1 MRALHL
7 LLVLASAPA
16 LAEFEVRNILDSQLS
31 VHLNGNEQSRGDVQA
46 FDNVLRT
53 ELEASFDNELRLFA
67 EVATR
72 YEAKDRLEPGKPKQD
87 SSSKIN
93 RRWLMSDDIEL
104 ELREFYIDGYVDT
117 VFYRLGKQQTV
128 WGQSDGLQ
136 VLDVVNPMRYREF
149 VSDGIENRRIPL
161 WTANIEFPV
170 REWMMQVIWIPDQ
183 TYHLYPEPGSEYAIS
198 SAKLTPII
206 DGTQQVVLEREARPD
221 RIVKDSD
228 YGFRLT
234 GFVGGWDIGL
244 SYLYQYNN
252 GRGVAQQQ
260 KNGVHTISSE
270 YVRTHLLGGSFAKAF
285 KSVSIRGELAYLSD
299 SVPLHN
305 ASTEATTVAANAAE
319 EIKAVVGI
327 DYNGISDTFL
337 SMQLFTSRML
347 DTNQNL
353 VRDET
358 EQQIS
363 FLAKR
368 DFLNQVLSIEGLVV
382 HSLNDRDGYWHLYA
396 NYKFRSNITF
406 SMGFDTYYGDE
417 LGVFGQFKEASRAR
431 FGVAYSF

>member
-1 MRALHL
+1 MRRLHL

-16 LAEFEVRNILDSQLS
+16 LAELEIRNTLESKVS
-31 VHLNGNEQSRGDVQA
+31 VYLKNNEQERGAIQA
-46 FDNVLRT
+46 LDNVLRT
-53 ELEASFDNELRLFA
+53 ELETTFDNGLRLFA

-72 YEAKDRLEPGKPKQD
+72 YEAKDRIEPSKPKQD
-87 SSSKIN
+87 SSSDIN
-93 RRWLMSDDIEL
+93 RRWLINDNTEL
-104 ELREFYIDGYVDT
+104 ELREFYIDGYVGS

-149 VSDGIENRRIPL
+149 ISDDIENRRIPL

-183 TYHLYPEPGSEYAIS
+183 TYHLYPESGAEYALS
-198 SAKLTPII
+198 SPKLTPRIN
-206 DGTQQVVLEREARPD
+206 GTQQVVLEKEAKPSKL
-221 RIVKDSD
+221 VKDSD
-228 YGFRLT
+228 FGFRFT
-234 GFVGGWDIGL
+234 SFVGGWDIGL

-252 GRGVAQQQ
+252 RRGVEQQI
-260 KNGVHTISSE
+260 KNGTHIINSK
-270 YVRTHLLGGSFAKAF
+270 YIRTHLLGSSFAKALGSF
-285 KSVSIRGELAYLSD
+285 SIRGELAYLSD

-305 ASTEATTVAANAAE
+305 ASTEATTVAANATG

-337 SMQLFTSRML
+337 SMQLFTSRLL
-347 DTNQNL
+347 DANQNL

-358 EQQIS
+358 EQQLS
-363 FLAKR
+363 FLVKR

-382 HSLNDRDGYWHLYA
+382 HSLNDSDGYWHLNA

-406 SMGFDTYYGDE
+406 SMGFNAYYGDE
-417 LGVFGQFKEASRAR
+417 LGIFGQFKEASRACLG
-431 FGVAYSF
+431 FTYSF

>member
-1 MRALHL
+1 MRRLHL

-16 LAEFEVRNILDSQLS
+16 LAELEIRNTLESKVS
-31 VHLNGNEQSRGDVQA
+31 VYLKNNEQDRGAIQA
-46 FDNVLRT
+46 LDNVLRT
-53 ELEASFDNELRLFA
+53 ELETTFDNGLRLFA

-72 YEAKDRLEPGKPKQD
+72 YEAKDRLEPSKPKED
-87 SSSKIN
+87 SSSDIN
-93 RRWLMSDDIEL
+93 RRWLINDNTEL
-104 ELREFYIDGYVDT
+104 ELREFYIDGYVDS

-149 VSDGIENRRIPL
+149 ISDDIENRRIPL

-183 TYHLYPEPGSEYAIS
+183 TYHLYPESGAEYALS
-198 SAKLTPII
+198 SPKLMPRIN
-206 DGTQQVVLEREARPD
+206 GTQQVVLEKEAKPSKL
-221 RIVKDSD
+221 VKDSD
-228 YGFRLT
+228 FGFRFT
-234 GFVGGWDIGL
+234 SFVGGWDIGL

-252 GRGVAQQQ
+252 RRGVEQQI
-260 KNGVHTISSE
+260 KNGTHIINSK
-270 YVRTHLLGGSFAKAF
+270 YIRTHLLGSSFAKALGSF
-285 KSVSIRGELAYLSD
+285 SIRGELAYLSD

-305 ASTEATTVAANAAE
+305 ASTEATTVAANATG

-337 SMQLFTSRML
+337 SMQLFTSRLL
-347 DTNQNL
+347 DANQNL

-358 EQQIS
+358 EQQLS
-363 FLAKR
+363 FLVKR

-382 HSLNDRDGYWHLYA
+382 HSLNDSDGYWHLNA

-406 SMGFDTYYGDE
+406 SMGFNAYYGDE
-417 LGVFGQFKEASRAR
+417 LGILGQFKEASRACLG
-431 FGVAYSF
+431 FAYSF

>member
-1 MRALHL
+1 MRRLYL

-16 LAEFEVRNILDSQLS
+16 LAELEIRNTLESKMS
-31 VHLNGNEQSRGDVQA
+31 VYLKNNEQDRGAIQA
-46 FDNVLRT
+46 LDNVLRT
-53 ELEASFDNELRLFA
+53 ELETTFDNGLRLFA

-72 YEAKDRLEPGKPKQD
+72 YEAKDRLEPSKPKED
-87 SSSKIN
+87 SSSEIN
-93 RRWLMSDDIEL
+93 RRWLINDNTEL
-104 ELREFYIDGYVDT
+104 ELREFYIDGYVDS

-149 VSDGIENRRIPL
+149 ISDDIENRRIPL

-183 TYHLYPEPGSEYAIS
+183 TYHLYPESGAEYALS
-198 SAKLTPII
+198 SSKLTPRIN
-206 DGTQQVVLEREARPD
+206 GTQQIVLEKEAKPSKL
-221 RIVKDSD
+221 VKDSD
-228 YGFRLT
+228 FGFRFT
-234 GFVGGWDIGL
+234 SFVGGWDIGL

-252 GRGVAQQQ
+252 RRGVEQQI
-260 KNGVHTISSE
+260 KNGTHIINSK
-270 YVRTHLLGGSFAKAF
+270 YIRTHLLGSSFAKALGSF
-285 KSVSIRGELAYLSD
+285 SIRGELAYLSD

-305 ASTEATTVAANAAE
+305 ASAEATTVAANATG

-337 SMQLFTSRML
+337 SMQLFTSRLL
-347 DTNQNL
+347 DANQNL

-358 EQQIS
+358 EQQLS
-363 FLAKR
+363 FLVKR

-382 HSLNDRDGYWHLYA
+382 HSLNDSDGYWHLNA

-406 SMGFDTYYGDE
+406 SMGFNAYYGDE
-417 LGVFGQFKEASRAR
+417 LGIFGQFKEASRACLG
-431 FGVAYSF
+431 FTYSF

>member
-1 MRALHL
+1 
-7 LLVLASAPA
+7 LASAPA
-16 LAEFEVRNILDSQLS
+16 LAELEIRNTLESKMS
-31 VHLNGNEQSRGDVQA
+31 VYLKNNEQDRGAIQA
-46 FDNVLRT
+46 LDNVLRT
-53 ELEASFDNELRLFA
+53 ELETTFDNGLRFFA

-72 YEAKDRLEPGKPKQD
+72 YEAKDRLEPSKPKED
-87 SSSKIN
+87 SSSEIN
-93 RRWLMSDDIEL
+93 RRWLINDNTDL
-104 ELREFYIDGYVDT
+104 ELREFYIDGYVDS

-149 VSDGIENRRIPL
+149 ISDDIENRRIPL

-183 TYHLYPEPGSEYAIS
+183 TYHLYPESGAEYALS
-198 SAKLTPII
+198 SPKLTPRIN
-206 DGTQQVVLEREARPD
+206 GTQQVVLEKEAKPSKL
-221 RIVKDSD
+221 VKDSD
-228 YGFRLT
+228 FGFRFT
-234 GFVGGWDIGL
+234 SFVGGWDIGL

-252 GRGVAQQQ
+252 RRGVEQQI
-260 KNGVHTISSE
+260 KNGTHIINSKYT
-270 YVRTHLLGGSFAKAF
+270 RTHLLGSSFAKALGSF
-285 KSVSIRGELAYLSD
+285 SIRGELAYLSD

-305 ASTEATTVAANAAE
+305 ASTEATTVAANATG

-337 SMQLFTSRML
+337 SMQLFTSRLL
-347 DTNQNL
+347 DANQNL

-358 EQQIS
+358 EQQLS
-363 FLAKR
+363 FLVKR

-382 HSLNDRDGYWHLYA
+382 HSLNDSDGYWHLNA

-406 SMGFDTYYGDE
+406 SMGFNAYYGDE
-417 LGVFGQFKEASRAR
+417 LGIFGQFKEASRACLG
-431 FGVAYSF
+431 FTYSF